1 MATLIF
7 LQPSCD
13 PYDFDPSAVGK
24 EEKTRFA
31 LMDVTETALLDMSP
45 SVNKEKKRTV
55 IQILLLFC
63 AVLPQETGKFIE
75 FPPAVSSFSISV
87 HCIVA

>member
-55 IQILLLFC
+55 Y
-63 AVLPQETGKFIE
+63 PNT
-75 FPPAVSSFSISV
+75 SSFL
-87 HCIVA
+87 CCVATRNRKVY